1 MIAALA
7 PACGL
12 DPDQVAAR
20 NSGFTLSP
28 LFNQGQGDMRDP
40 AKLRELARWYREFAE
55 RTGNPMIWECRLHTA
70 EDLDEEA
77 ARLERGLAAHANAIV
92 FWGDG

>member
-1 MIAALA
+1 MSGAL
-7 PACGL
+7 PKPVRGL
-12 DPDQVAAR
+12 DPDQVPAR
-20 NSGFTLSP
+20 NSWLILSP

-70 EDLDEEA
+70 DDLDEEA
-77 ARLERGLAAHANAIV
+77 DRIERGLAVHREAN
-92 FWGDG
+92 FS